1 MIVSFIVLVII
12 FASYKFY
19 LSTVDSKYAA
29 TFWCA
34 FQNYDIEEVD
44 NYLSKDTVI
53 ICNGK
58 QGLYQDLREN
68 LAEAFEDRKFI
79 FYDSYGYGND
89 TFLNGIQQVKIF
101 LYGQL
106 NERKI
111 DECVINMTL
120 RQVGLFKFKI
130 ETIECNET
138 IFDYLFY

>member
-1 MIVSFIVLVII
+1 
-12 FASYKFY
+12 
-19 LSTVDSKYAA
+19 
-29 TFWCA
+29 
-34 FQNYDIEEVD
+34 
-44 NYLSKDTVI
+44 VI

-68 LAEAFEDRKFI
+68 LAEAFEDKKFI